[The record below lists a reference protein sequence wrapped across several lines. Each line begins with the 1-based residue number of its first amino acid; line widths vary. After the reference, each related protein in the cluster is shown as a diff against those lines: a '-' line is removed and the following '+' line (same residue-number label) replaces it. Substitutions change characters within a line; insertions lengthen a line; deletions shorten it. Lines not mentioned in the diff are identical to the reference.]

1 MAVDFRT
8 FVAVAPHVAAVRK
21 PILLRGRHG
30 IGKSCVVY
38 QTAAGMNLP
47 VIERRASQMTEG
59 DLVGLPVIKGETT
72 TFNPPDWFHQ
82 ACNEPVVL
90 FLDEVDR
97 ATIEVRQ
104 GIFELTDSRK
114 LNGHT
119 LHPDTIIFAAVNG
132 GEHGEQYQVGEMD
145 PAELDRWTVFDVE
158 PTTEDWLDWA
168 RDNVDGVV
176 WDFINQNRAHLE
188 HTGDFEPNKVYPSRR
203 SWDRLNECLNGAGFL
218 ADDAR
223 KESLPMIYEL
233 GCAFVGFEAAVA
245 FRDFCEKYER
255 QVTIQMILDDG
266 NIEATA
272 EFGINDHS
280 ALVEKMEAAEV
291 FKAELTEAQIQNLGA
306 YFLSLP
312 SEVAMKLWTVLGNG
326 ELQNTVALHQCV
338 VDGTPVSAHIVE
350 LLTGEPVVS

>member
-1 MAVDFRT
+1 MAVDFKT
-8 FVAVAPHVAAVRK
+8 FCAVAPLVANVRK

-30 IGKSCVVY
+30 VGKSCVVY
-38 QTAAGMNLP
+38 QTAAALGLP
-47 VIERRASQMTEG
+47 VVERRASQMTEG
-59 DLVGLPVIKGETT
+59 DLVGLPVISGEVT
-72 TFNPPDWFHQ
+72 TFNPPDWYKT
-82 ACNEPVVL
+82 ACDTAVLL

-97 ATIEVRQ
+97 ATQEVRQ

-114 LNGHT
+114 LNGHV
-119 LHPDTIIFAAVNG
+119 LHPDTLVFAAVNG

-158 PTTEDWLDWA
+158 PTIEDWLDWA
-168 RDNVDGVV
+168 KDNVDGIV
-176 WDFINQNRAHLE
+176 WDFINQNRGHLE
-188 HTGDFEPNKVYPSRR
+188 HTTDFEPNKVYPSRR
-203 SWDRLNECLNGAGFL
+203 SWDRLSECLVDAGFL
-218 ADDAR
+218 TDKGR
-223 KESLPMIYEL
+223 KENLPTIYEL

-245 FRDFCEKYER
+245 LRDFVEKYER
-255 QVTIQMILDDG
+255 QVTVEMILNEG
-266 NIEATA
+266 QIEKTA

-280 ALVEKMEAAEV
+280 ALVEKMEASDV
-291 FKAELTEAQIQNLGA
+291 FKTELTEDQIGNLGA

-350 LLTGEPVVS
+350 LLTGEAVNS